1 MAEWPIVITG
11 PAGSATFDPNPLQA
25 ASGDTV
31 FWSNRSDANHT
42 IVVDAQNPQVPMPA
56 PPWESSKPAYKVP
69 NLPSPP
75 PVPPEIRITYRCI
88 EPGHGNEVG
97 RIVVTALLL
106 MAVLGGFFAPSLTA
120 QVTCS
125 QLIGGEL
132 KSPAEVGVRDEA
144 KQTVRGTLVTTGEK
158 QLIAFPNATRVT
170 GPITVANITCKEQW
184 NRTYRK
190 DEPAPNSQQ
199 PNAPAVLPEPGPTI
213 RAKVGD
219 LVELTFLNQIDPL
232 NFPGTDTG
240 DCDQV
245 QGQTG
250 PVYPR
255 TDSMPNCFH
264 GSVFTNVHYHGT
276 HTSPN
281 STADNVFLEIVPTPR
296 SNSAARTP
304 TITAASVKDQ
314 FAQFFG
320 DCERN
325 VNNPNSAQ
333 IWPHIWDQLPKG
345 FRETQDIE
353 LGKAQPKL
361 LKANGNAIQNG
372 AFPQNYIGAF
382 PYCFRLPVW
391 TANPA
396 PVATAASHGEGS
408 TEHDDALTGRPVIMG
423 QAPGTHWYHAH
434 KHGST
439 TLNVAN
445 GMTGVMVIEGDYDKQ
460 INAFY
465 NTYGGIKQQVIVLN
479 QIGGIPRREG
489 GNVSSPGPYFSVN
502 GRLQPNVTMKPG
514 AVQFWRIAN
523 TSSRTTLILKVPPD
537 LTWRQLAQDGVQ
549 LTDRNYKASE
559 NADIVLASGN
569 RADLL
574 VKTAPHAQG
583 VTYPIN
589 AMLTMDPSIPTTTTQ
604 TLLNIKTI
612 KSEPG
617 DKDVPFMDPAPTQPP
632 FLGDIKDADITGRKT
647 IVFATNRDS
656 ETPNFTKQTIDG
668 KQFNGEVGALV
679 LMNQVEEWKIVN
691 ESYAGTN
698 IAHPFHIHIN
708 PFQITEVFTPN
719 ETMRTAKGTGSV
731 SILKNTA
738 TVTGYGT
745 TFTTE
750 IRPGWVLNIP
760 GAGRTIVLSVQDNT
774 TLTLT
779 GAIGSTDV
787 PRTEFTMD
795 IPRYVFLSTPRPLDG
810 QCYLDPNNPASWK
823 PCAAAPQPPPD
834 QRIWW
839 DVFPIPTGLNVTWAG
854 NTSGTKVPG
863 YFKLRSRFVDYSGYY
878 VIHCHILSHED
889 RGMMTVVY
897 VAPLQP
903 PFSHH

>member
-1 MAEWPIVITG
+1 MAEWSIVISG
-11 PAGSATFDPNPLQA
+11 PAGSAKFDPNPQPVSA
-25 ASGDTV
+25 NDIVS
-31 FWSNRSDANHT
+31 WSNRTDDPHT
-42 IVVDAQNPQVPMPA
+42 IVIDGQPNVQPMPA
-56 PPWESSKPAYKVP
+56 PAWGSSKPAYQV
-69 NLPSPP
+69 SAA
-75 PVPPEIRITYRCI
+75 VTYRCKDH
-88 EPGHGNEVG
+88 ENETG
-97 RIVVTALLL
+97 SITIKTAVLLL
-106 MAVLGGFFAPSLTA
+106 ALMAGFFAPSLKA
-120 QVTCS
+120 QVTCA

-132 KSPAEVGVRDEA
+132 KSPAEIGVHDEA
-144 KQTVRGTLVTTGEK
+144 KQTTHGTLVTSGEK
-158 QLIAFPNATRVT
+158 QLIAFPKGTRVTT
-170 GPITVANITCKEQW
+170 GPITESNITCNAQW
-184 NRTYRK
+184 MRTYRK
-190 DEPAPNSQQ
+190 DEPGPNSQQ
-199 PNAPAVLPEPGPTI
+199 PNAPVVLPEPGPTI
-213 RAKVGD
+213 RTKVGD
-219 LVELTFLNQIDPL
+219 LVELTFLNLIDDL

-245 QGQTG
+245 QGNSGQ
-250 PVYPR
+250 VYPQ
-255 TDSMPNCFH
+255 TDKMPNCFH

-281 STADNVFLEIVPTPR
+281 STADNVFLEIVPSPR
-296 SNSAARTP
+296 SKSAARTP
-304 TITAASVKDQ
+304 AITAASVKDQ
-314 FAQFFG
+314 FAEFFAN
-320 DCERN
+320 CEKN
-325 VNNPNSAQ
+325 VNNPSSAQ
-333 IWPHIWDQLPKG
+333 IWPRIWNQLPKEY
-345 FRETQDIE
+345 RETQDKE
-353 LGKAQPKL
+353 LGKAQPNL
-361 LKANGNAIQNG
+361 LKANANAIENG

-382 PYCFRLPVW
+382 PYCYRLPVFKSD
-391 TANPA
+391 AV
-396 PVATAASHGEGS
+396 PVATAASHGAGS
-408 TEHDDALTGRPVIMG
+408 MEHDDALTGRPVIMG

-460 INAFY
+460 IKAFY
-465 NTYGGIKQQVIVLN
+465 DTYGGITQQVIVLN
-479 QIGGIPRREG
+479 QLGGIPRREG

-502 GRLQPNVTMKPG
+502 GRLQPYVTMKPG
-514 AVQFWRIAN
+514 AVQWWRIAN
-523 TSSRTTLILKVPPD
+523 TSSRTTLILKVPAGV
-537 LTWRQLAQDGVQ
+537 TWRQLAQDGVQ
-549 LTDRNYKASE
+549 LTDRNYKSSQ

-574 VKTAPHAQG
+574 VKTAPQG
-583 VTYPIN
+583 QGATYPIN
-589 AMLTMDPSIPTTTTQ
+589 AMLTMDPAIPTTSTQ
-604 TLLNIKTI
+604 MLLSIKTTA
-612 KSEPG
+612 SQPG

-632 FLGDIKDADITGRKT
+632 FLDDIKDAEITGRKT
-647 IVFATNRDS
+647 IVFATNRNS
-656 ETPNFTKQTIDG
+656 GTPGFTKQTIDG

-679 LMNQVEEWKIVN
+679 LMNQSEEWKIVN

-731 SILKNTA
+731 SIPA
-738 TVTGYGT
+738 SSAIVTGYGT

-760 GAGRTIVLSVQDNT
+760 GTGRRIVLSVQDNT

-779 GAIGSTDV
+779 GAIGSTAV

-795 IPRYVFLSTPRPLDG
+795 VPRYVFLNSPRPLEG
-810 QCYLDPNNPASWK
+810 QCYLDPNDPATWK
-823 PCAAAPQPPPD
+823 PCAAAPQPPLTE
-834 QRIWW
+834 RIWW

-889 RGMMTVVY
+889 TGMMTVVY

>member
-11 PAGSATFDPNPLQA
+11 PAGSATFDPNPLTVA
-25 ASGDTV
+25 VSDTV

-42 IVVDAQNPQVPMPA
+42 IVVDGQSPQVPMPA
-56 PPWESSKPAYKVP
+56 PAWQSSKPALKVP
-69 NLPSPP
+69 GAAAT
-75 PVPPEIRITYRCI
+75 VTYRCS
-88 EPGHGNEVG
+88 EPGHGNEAG
-97 RIVVTALLL
+97 SIIVKALLL
-106 MAVLGGFFAPSLTA
+106 MALLGGFFAPAMKA
-120 QVTCS
+120 QVTCA

-132 KSPAEVGVRDEA
+132 KSPAEIGVRDEA
-144 KQTVRGTLVTTGEK
+144 KQTVHGTLVTSGEK
-158 QLIAFPNATRVT
+158 QLIAFPTGTRVTT
-170 GPITVANITCKEQW
+170 GPITTANITCNTQW
-184 NRTYRK
+184 VRTYRNH
-190 DEPAPNSQQ
+190 EPAPDSQQ
-199 PNAPAVLPEPGPTI
+199 PNAPTVLPEPGPTI

-245 QGQTG
+245 QGSGTTG
-250 PVYPR
+250 QVYPQ

-304 TITAASVKDQ
+304 SITAASVKDQ

-320 DCERN
+320 DCEKN
-325 VNNPNSAQ
+325 VNNPGSAQ
-333 IWPHIWDQLPKG
+333 IWPRIWNQLPQG
-345 FRETQDIE
+345 YRTDQDK
-353 LGKAQPKL
+353 LLAPAQPKL
-361 LKANGNAIQNG
+361 FAANQNAIQNG

-382 PYCFRLPVW
+382 PYCYRLPVW
-391 TANPA
+391 TPNP
-396 PVATAASHGEGS
+396 PTVPTAASHGEGS
-408 TEHDDALTGRPVIMG
+408 MEHDDALTGKPVIMG

-465 NTYGGIKQQVIVLN
+465 DNTYGRITQQVIVLN

-489 GNVSSPGPYFSVN
+489 GNVSSPGTYFSVN
-502 GRLQPNVTMKPG
+502 GRLQPTVTMKPG
-514 AVQFWRIAN
+514 AVQMWRIAN
-523 TSSRTTLILKVPPD
+523 TSARTTLILKVPAG

-559 NADIVLASGN
+559 NKDIVLASGN

-583 VTYPIN
+583 ATYPIN
-589 AMLTMDPSIPTTTTQ
+589 AMLTMDPSIPTTTLQ
-604 TLLNIKTI
+604 TLLNIKTTA
-612 KSEPG
+612 SQPG
-617 DKDVPFMDPAPTQPP
+617 DKDVPFMDPGPTQPP
-632 FLGDIKDADITGRKT
+632 FLDDIKDTEITGRKT
-647 IVFATNRDS
+647 IVFATNRNS
-656 ETPNFTKQTIDG
+656 GTPGFTKQTIDG

-679 LMNQVEEWKIVN
+679 LMNQTEEWKIVN

-708 PFQITEVFTPN
+708 PFQISEVFTPN
-719 ETMRTAKGTGSV
+719 ETMRSAKGTGKV
-731 SILKNTA
+731 SIPASSA

-760 GAGRTIVLSVQDNT
+760 GTGRRIVLSVQDNT

-779 GAIGSTDV
+779 GAIGSTAV
-787 PRTEFTMD
+787 PQTEFTMD
-795 IPRYVFLSTPRPLDG
+795 IPRYVFLNSPAPLEG
-810 QCYLDPNNPASWK
+810 QCYLNPNDPASWK
-823 PCAAAPQPPPD
+823 PCAAAPQPPPTE
-834 QRIWW
+834 RIWW

-889 RGMMTVVY
+889 TGMMTVVY